1 MNKSDFIST
10 VAETSGL
17 SKADAKKAVNAF
29 IETVANELKKGEKVT
44 FPGFGSFSVTERAAR
59 NGVNPRTK
67 QPIEIQARK
76 AVKFKPGSELEEN
89 IK

>member
-17 SKADAKKAVNAF
+17 NKADAKKAVNAF
-29 IETVANELKKGEKVT
+29 LETVTIELKKGEKVA

-76 AVKFKPGSELEEN
+76 AVKFKPGSELEES